1 MNDRRRAMGSF
12 VRLGGIGGEAMSHE
26 VAVKKLDEDLRA
38 FYLSKEYDE
47 SLFESWER
55 GEARGDS
62 TTPSVCSPAYRT
74 WMLGELRTA
83 LSQADGGSLLSL
95 GAGNAFIERILVDEG
110 YDVLAVDFLQ
120 SAVDVALRATVPAI
134 REDIRTWDPGSAWD
148 VVYADGLLGHLY
160 GGQGGCTE
168 VLARMRSWLT
178 KPGSLVVS
186 NDAPPNGAAA
196 APAPGV
202 NGFNW
207 LSIPLLVREMEEA
220 GFDTVDAADFWYERP
235 ISGPRR
241 RAIVTGRVAA

>member
-1 MNDRRRAMGSF
+1 
-12 VRLGGIGGEAMSHE
+12 MSRE
-26 VAVKKLDEDLRA
+26 IPIKQLDEDLRA

-47 SLFESWER
+47 ALFEVWER

-74 WMLGELRTA
+74 WMLDQLRTA
-83 LSQADGGSLLSL
+83 LAKADGGSLLSL

-134 REDIRTWDPGSAWD
+134 REDIRTWDPGSRWD

-160 GGQGGCTE
+160 GGEGGCTE

-178 KPGSLVVS
+178 SPGALIVS
-186 NDAPPNGAAA
+186 NDAPPSPTARRR
-196 APAPGV
+196 PGRQRLQLALDPTARERDERRRLRPRR
-202 NGFNW
+202 GGG
-207 LSIPLLVREMEEA
+207 LLVRA
-220 GFDTVDAADFWYERP
+220 TDLRP
-235 ISGPRR
+235 PPARDRHGPR
-241 RAIVTGRVAA
+241 

>member
-1 MNDRRRAMGSF
+1 
-12 VRLGGIGGEAMSHE
+12 MSRE
-26 VAVKKLDEDLRA
+26 MPISSLSEDLRN
-38 FYLSKEYDE
+38 FYLSTEYEED
-47 SLFESWER
+47 LFQVWER

-74 WMLGELRTA
+74 WMLDRLRTA
-83 LSQADGGSLLSL
+83 LAKADGGSLLSL
-95 GAGNAFIERILVDEG
+95 GAGNAFIERILVEEG

-134 REDIRTWDPGSAWD
+134 REDIRTWDPGSRWD

-160 GGQGGCTE
+160 GGEGGCTE

-178 KPGSLVVS
+178 TPGALIVS
-186 NDAPPNGAAA
+186 NDAPPSPTGA

-207 LSIPLLVREMEEA
+207 LSIPLLVSEMRDA
-220 GFDTVDAADFWYERP
+220 GFDHVEAADFWYERP
-235 ISGPRR
+235 ISGRR
-241 RAIVTGRVAA
+241 QRAIVTGSVD

>member
-1 MNDRRRAMGSF
+1 
-12 VRLGGIGGEAMSHE
+12 MSRQIPM
-26 VAVKKLDEDLRA
+26 KSLDEDLRA

-47 SLFESWER
+47 ALFDVWER

-74 WMLGELRTA
+74 WMLEQLRTA
-83 LSQADGGSLLSL
+83 LAKADGGSLLSL

-134 REDIRTWDPGSAWD
+134 REDIRTWDPGSRWD

-160 GGQGGCTE
+160 GGEGGCTE

-178 KPGSLVVS
+178 SPGSLIVS
-186 NDAPPNGAAA
+186 NDAPPSGAT

-207 LSIPLLVREMEEA
+207 LSIPLLVSEMKDA
-220 GFDTVDAADFWYERP
+220 GFDHVEAADFWYERP
-235 ISGPRR
+235 ISGRR
-241 RAIVTGRVAA
+241 QRAIVTGRVD